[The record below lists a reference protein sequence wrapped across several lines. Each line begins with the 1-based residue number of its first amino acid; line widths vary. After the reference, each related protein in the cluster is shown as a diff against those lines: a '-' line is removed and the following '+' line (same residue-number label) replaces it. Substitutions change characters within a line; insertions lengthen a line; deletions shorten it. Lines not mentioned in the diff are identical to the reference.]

1 MVAIIDHSDPFHESC
16 LELLETWR
24 GTLFIPQTVVA
35 EVGYMVGDRIGALA
49 ETRFVQDLVSG
60 ALLSA
65 RVESGD
71 WQRIAELVWTYRDM
85 PLGTTDASI
94 VAIAER
100 LGITQIAT
108 LDHRHFGAVQPVHCE
123 SFELLP

>member
-1 MVAIIDHSDPFHESC
+1 MPLSVIAEVTY
-16 LELLETWR
+16 LVERRVGTTAEVRLLNDLHL
-24 GTLFIPQTVVA
+24 GTLLTA
-35 EVGYMVGDRIGALA
+35 EI
-49 ETRFVQDLVSG
+49 EP
-60 ALLSA
+60 
-65 RVESGD
+65 GD

-108 LDHRHFGAVQPVHCE
+108 LDRRHFGAVTPTHCP